1 MAKTQAQKQFTTKI
15 EDLRKRLLGDL
26 NLEELQRM
34 QLQIDM
40 LERAAELAND
50 DHSHD
55 TTEHHDHVHSAAF
68 DLAVNPAARA
78 NRG

>member
-1 MAKTQAQKQFTTKI
+1 MAKSQSQKLYTKKI

-26 NLEELQRM
+26 NQEELERM
-34 QLQIDM
+34 QLQIDL
-40 LERAAELAND
+40 LERAVELAND

-68 DLAVNPAARA
+68 EAIDPISRTNLR
-78 NRG
+78 

>member
-1 MAKTQAQKQFTTKI
+1 MAVKYATPLQQSFVTKI

-26 NLEELQRM
+26 KPDELQAM
-34 QLQIDM
+34 KLQIDL

-55 TTEHHDHVHSAAF
+55 TSEHHDHVHSAAF
-68 DLAVNPAARA
+68 E
-78 NRG
+78 